1 MKIFVSS
8 AVAVSYNLTTVL
20 FHINSEYA
28 LLLTKVFVNLPEMP
42 HSYIPQ
48 RFHIFLTM
56 YILSILQGQDTYYT
70 NNYS

>member
-20 FHINSEYA
+20 LHINSEYV

-48 RFHIFLTM
+48 RFHIFFYNV
-56 YILSILQGQDTYYT
+56 YIKHTTRAGHLLYK
-70 NNYS
+70 